1 MNYVSEIEDILM
13 NKENFMQIEY
23 QKTENGEQIIF
34 TPKNHQTVVLILV
47 HILPFFL
54 LSFYIKDGLKS
65 EQILYF
71 FGILIFQ
78 YLIAYKYF
86 EKLNK
91 VIIDFKIKEVK
102 IENNSLLKKIYDKKS
117 IHFKEINC
125 IEAKYSNKQQDKFIL
140 KTTKEVEHYMFA
152 GSTIMFN
159 GREYTKKVANN
170 LTSLIKLHK
179 I

>member
-1 MNYVSEIEDILM
+1 MNYISEIEDILM
-13 NKENFMQIEY
+13 NKENIIQIEY
-23 QKTENGEQIIF
+23 QKTENGDQIIF
-34 TPKNHQTVVLILV
+34 TPKNHQAVVLILV

-54 LSFYIKDGLKS
+54 LFFYIKDGLKS

-71 FGILIFQ
+71 LGILIFQ

-91 VIIDFKIKEVK
+91 VTIDFKIKELK
-102 IENNSLLKKIYDKKS
+102 IENNSMLKKIYDKKS
-117 IHFKEINC
+117 INFKDINC

-152 GSTIMFN
+152 GSTIMFK

-170 LTSLIKLHK
+170 LTCLIKLHQ